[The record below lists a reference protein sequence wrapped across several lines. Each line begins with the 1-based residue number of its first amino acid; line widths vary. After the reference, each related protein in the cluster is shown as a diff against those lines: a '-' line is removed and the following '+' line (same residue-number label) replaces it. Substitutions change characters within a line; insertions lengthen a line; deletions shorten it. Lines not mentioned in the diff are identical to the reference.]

1 MDMENIKKIS
11 FLGDS
16 ITEGAGA
23 SKIEN
28 NYVNKVG
35 EKLGVESLNF
45 GVGGTRIA
53 KQNGDGNDRY
63 AEYFLLRAKK
73 MPKDADLVF
82 VFGGT
87 NDFGHG
93 DAPIG
98 NINDRTDL
106 TFYGALNNLIEYL
119 IETFGKEKIRF
130 ILPLARFDQD
140 NPFGEGNKK
149 EPSLTL
155 KGYVDIIRE
164 VLDEFGIESLDLSD
178 SFSKPLTNKGDRLT
192 VDGLHPNDLG
202 HKIIADKIVEYIQKI

>member
-1 MDMENIKKIS
+1 MINIKKIL

-178 SFSKPLTNKGDRLT
+178 SFIKPLTNKGDRLT

-202 HKIIADKIVEYIQKI
+202 HKIIADKIVEYIEKI

>member
-1 MDMENIKKIS
+1 MINIKKIL

-98 NINDRTDL
+98 NINDKTDL

-149 EPSLTL
+149 APSLTL

-164 VLDEFGIESLDLSD
+164 VLDEFGIGSLDLSD
-178 SFSKPLTNKGDRLT
+178 SFIKPLTNKGDRLT